1 MNKRGGLAHGA
12 SPYECDGVRRGDY
25 HNLSEPGVKEAYFWR
40 QKGAP
45 ERWWTEVLLYPHPS

>member
-25 HNLSEPGVKEAYFWR
+25 HKLSEPGVKEAYFWR
-40 QKGAP
+40 QRGALK
-45 ERWWTEVLLYPHPS
+45 RR